1 MWDFKDGLRCILSG
15 LSGFIHLTDGFAI
28 LNKSG
33 VEDIM
38 DTFQRKGSMDMSLGM
53 KDILRGI
60 VMSYWVGI
68 FLSVLSTVEVMLLTG
83 FGSFIS
89 KFIFSTVLGS
99 VAIAGIINIFIIMC
113 MKNHEHSWGNIWV
126 KIMLIITVINLVSC
140 GISCVSSIFQIF
152 SISGIGTL
160 IANAARFL
168 CYGIVLKG
176 LVVGQEQF

>member
-1 MWDFKDGLRCILSG
+1 
-15 LSGFIHLTDGFAI
+15 
-28 LNKSG
+28 
-33 VEDIM
+33 
-38 DTFQRKGSMDMSLGM
+38 
-53 KDILRGI
+53 
-60 VMSYWVGI
+60 
-68 FLSVLSTVEVMLLTG
+68 MLLTG
-83 FGSFIS
+83 FSSFIS

-99 VAIAGIINIFIIMC
+99 VAIAGIINVFIIMC

-140 GISCVSSIFQIF
+140 GISCVSSVFHIF
-152 SISGIGTL
+152 SISGVGTL